1 MSDMEKL
8 SLPEAKSFPE
18 YGAQKE
24 ISNKTPQSKSP
35 PGVNIIK
42 LLLSVIYEFLY

>member
-1 MSDMEKL
+1 MSEMEKL
-8 SLPEAKSFPE
+8 SLPEAKPFPE

-35 PGVNIIK
+35 PGANIIK
-42 LLLSVIYEFLY
+42 LFTDVIY